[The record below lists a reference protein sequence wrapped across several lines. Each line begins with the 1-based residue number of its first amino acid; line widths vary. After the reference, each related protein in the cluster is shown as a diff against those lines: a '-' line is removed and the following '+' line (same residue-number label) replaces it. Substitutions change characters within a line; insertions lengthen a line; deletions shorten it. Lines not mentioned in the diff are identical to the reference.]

1 MKLYLLRHGITEAN
15 EKRLYCGW
23 SDIPLSKDGK
33 AQLELI
39 HKQALYPDIEGL
51 KVYTSGMRR
60 TEETLHIIYGDVPH
74 EVIDDFKEMNFGDFE
89 MKSYEEL
96 KSTPDYQAWLSG
108 CNERNICPGGESG
121 EDMKARALRGL
132 KLLIARDED
141 CLVVCHGGI
150 IASIMEELFPHHKR
164 NRYQWQPEGGKGYAV
179 ILNQGIPKGFESI
192 PYQNVH

>member
-132 KLLIARDED
+132 KQLIAKNDD

-150 IASIMEELFPHHKR
+150 IACIMEELFPSYKR
-164 NRYQWQPEGGKGYAV
+164 NRYQWQPEGGKGYV
-179 ILNQGIPKGFESI
+179 IILSQGIPEEFEQI
-192 PYQNVH
+192 PY

>member
-23 SDIPLSKDGK
+23 SDIPLSEEGK
-33 AQLELI
+33 AQLELL
-39 HKQALYPDIEGL
+39 KKKASYPEISNL

-60 TEETLHIIYGDVPH
+60 AEETLHIIYGDVYH
-74 EVIDDFKEMNFGDFE
+74 EAVDDFKEMNFGAFE

-96 KSTPDYQAWLSG
+96 KCTQDYQAWISG
-108 CNERNICPGGESG
+108 CNEKNPCPGGESG

-132 KLLIARDED
+132 KQLIAKDED

-150 IASIMEELFPHHKR
+150 IACIMEELFPSYKR

-179 ILNQGIPKGFESI
+179 ILNQGIPKEFELI
-192 PYQNVH
+192 PY